1 MAIVKETR
9 FLTSGTTWI
18 VPNNWNNANNSVTCI
33 GAGAGGIGGSPT
45 PPGIAGGGGARASN
59 TNVTLTPG
67 STINVAVG
75 AGGSPGASGG
85 YTAFNILTVP
95 SITLIGSNTASNT
108 STVGLPSG
116 LLENDMVI
124 SVTLEDVGTPTTPT
138 GFTSLGLNTGG
149 APSYQYSYKFMGATP
164 DTQVTGLRLDTD
176 TGHVVF
182 ALRNVDRNNPFSGTR
197 AVASAATGLPNP
209 PSISTEYNNT
219 IVLAIGLLDDDQATG
234 ITPPTNYTTI
244 NNFSFG
250 TAESGGTIMTAYR
263 IISGITS
270 EDPGA
275 FGATTGNDA
284 NHGIVLGLK
293 PSNPESSVLA
303 AGGNIPTG
311 GQASNSIG
319 QTVYSGGNGG
329 TSNGGGG
336 GAAGNTAN
344 GSNGGA
350 TTGGNGGATDGGDGG
365 TGTTGGSGNPGY
377 SGWNDGSSAAALGSN
392 YAGGGG
398 GSSGFISSKTGTT
411 DYDAGDGGL
420 FGGGGGGTDSGS
432 SFAGTGAQGV
442 IIVEWT
448 YQSTTNS
455 SGQISISDVNLI
467 LGDESSNT
475 SSLNDSDV
483 RSVANTPSGQIS
495 FINFYNGYET
505 PTFVGS
511 NTGSVASGTIGSP
524 WSFPAGTQAGDIAM
538 LFISN
543 RTNQPT
549 LQNTGNAPYYENP
562 WTYMGDTFGSVL
574 YATTNYAR
582 GFWKVVSNPSEE
594 LPYCPTTAVNATW
607 QLLVFRGASKVTAVQ
622 ELNSDAGS
630 TLDFTGIT
638 KSSAS
643 KMLVSYVVDRD
654 SGSTITVPT
663 NWTFMARQTSTEAAS
678 ETAYLDSR
686 LYTNSSTISWTS
698 FTITNTQAGIL
709 VELE

>member
-9 FLTSGTTWI
+9 FITSGTTWV

-33 GAGAGGIGGSPT
+33 GGGAGGAGSPSLR
-45 PPGIAGGGGARASN
+45 GGGGGARASN
-59 TNVTLTPG
+59 TNVTLTSG

-75 AGGSPGASGG
+75 AGGSPDTSGG
-85 YTAFNILTVP
+85 YTAFNILTAP
-95 SITLIGSNTASNT
+95 SITLIGSNAASST

-116 LLENDMVI
+116 LLEGDMVI

-164 DTQVTGLRLDTD
+164 DTEVTGLRSDTD

-182 ALRNVDRNNPFSGTR
+182 VLRGVNPNNPFSGTGS
-197 AVASAATGLPNP
+197 VASGATGLPDP
-209 PSISTEYNNT
+209 PAITTEYNNT
-219 IVLAIGLLDDDQATG
+219 MVLAIGLLDDDQDTG
-234 ITPPTNYTTI
+234 ISPPTNYTTI

-250 TAESGGTIMTAYR
+250 SAESGGTIMTAYR

-270 EDPGA
+270 ENPGA
-275 FGATTGNDA
+275 FTGTGNDA
-284 NHGIVLGLK
+284 NHGIVLGI
-293 PSNPESSVLA
+293 NPLISASVLA
-303 AGGNIPTG
+303 AGGNITTG
-311 GQASNSIG
+311 GQAANSIG

-329 TSNGGGG
+329 TSDPGGNGGGG
-336 GAAGNTAN
+336 GAGGNTAN
-344 GSNGGA
+344 GSNGGIA
-350 TTGGNGGATDGGDGG
+350 NGGNGGATDGGDGG
-365 TGTTGGSGNPGY
+365 TGFSIAAGNPGY
-377 SGWNDGSSAAALGSN
+377 SGWDNGSSSAALGSN

-398 GSSGFISSKTGTT
+398 GSSGFITDKSGTT
-411 DYDAGDGGL
+411 NYDAGDGGL
-420 FGGGGGGTDSGS
+420 FGGGGGGTSSSS

-448 YQSTTNS
+448 YQSIANS

-467 LGDESSNT
+467 LGDAASNT

-483 RSVANTPSGQIS
+483 RSVANTSSGQIS
-495 FINFYNGYET
+495 FTNFYDGYET

-524 WSFPAGTQAGDIAM
+524 WSLPAETQTGDIAM

-543 RTNQPT
+543 RSTSPI
-549 LQNTGNAPYYENP
+549 LQNSGNAPYYENP
-562 WTYMGDTFGSVL
+562 WTYMGETYGSVV
-574 YATTNYAR
+574 YASTNYAR
-582 GFWKVVSNPSEE
+582 GFWKVITDPSEE

-622 ELNSDAGS
+622 EVNSDTGS

-654 SGSTITVPT
+654 SGSIITVPT
-663 NWTFMARQTSTEAAS
+663 NWTFITRQTSTEAAS

-686 LYTNSSTISWTS
+686 LYTNSSTISWGS
-698 FTITNTQAGIL
+698 FTITNSQAGIL